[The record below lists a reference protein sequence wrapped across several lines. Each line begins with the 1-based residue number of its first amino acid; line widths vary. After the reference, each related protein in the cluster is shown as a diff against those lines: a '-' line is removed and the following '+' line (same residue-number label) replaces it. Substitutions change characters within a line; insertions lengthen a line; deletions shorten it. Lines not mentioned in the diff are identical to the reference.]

1 MSPMSEGGSA
11 NVTYNDKI
19 VYITATFIC
28 IYYRDN
34 ASSVSQYII
43 HVPVYHK
50 KELKTKYENGELTRL
65 QYAKQMAFKVLP
77 VM

>member
-19 VYITATFIC
+19 VYITSTFIC

-34 ASSVSQYII
+34 ASSVSQRLID
-43 HVPVYHK
+43 VPVYITTRKCIRPVSPAHH
-50 KELKTKYENGELTRL
+50 GEVEVGL
-65 QYAKQMAFKVLP
+65 
-77 VM
+77 

>member
-34 ASSVSQYII
+34 ASSVSQHII
-43 HVPVYHK
+43 HVPVYITCKCIRPVSPAHH
-50 KELKTKYENGELTRL
+50 GEVEVGL
-65 QYAKQMAFKVLP
+65 
-77 VM
+77 